1 MLRQLFVGL
10 AVAMSTVVVAP
21 ATAQVSNSS
30 ALDMPMTRVSELANP
45 ISSQE
50 VKETEEQFPKVSELE
65 EIEEATGIQPARLEV
80 TTGTSKERSQ
90 TESVEPEYEF
100 ASSLKFE
107 PSQPKLE
114 PSRVNDQNKSVA
126 VNNIIPFNSKQ
137 QVVEPSRVSNQP
149 VARNNIISFSKERLV
164 NQVEPSQPVV
174 QTTRIQ
180 PDVVSVVTTLETS
193 ESLSRNVG
201 TSYPNSTPKT
211 AFSLDR
217 ALTST
222 PVTALEKP
230 RRTHNIVT
238 GDKTKNV
245 RTVSTR
251 AVDLGGTVTVQQPQP
266 VVVETQEQVQSEPK
280 PKPTGSLSVG
290 VTGIGGSP
298 VLETAAQIEYDGF
311 SASLSFNHP
320 LDGRGQDTIG
330 LATTLPISDKAKLTV
345 KADQI
350 NIDPTISAA
359 VESNITERL
368 TASASF
374 NTINR
379 PDFNVELAA
388 TYKIDQHWSARS
400 SLNMMTRQLNIGAT
414 YASRGVEATIK
425 VDTIADIPQLGVGL
439 GLELSSSSRLELSG
453 SNLTTEPTFGVKVTQ
468 SF

>member
-1 MLRQLFVGL
+1 L
-10 AVAMSTVVVAP
+10 
-21 ATAQVSNSS
+21 
-30 ALDMPMTRVSELANP
+30 
-45 ISSQE
+45 
-50 VKETEEQFPKVSELE
+50 
-65 EIEEATGIQPARLEV
+65 
-80 TTGTSKERSQ
+80 
-90 TESVEPEYEF
+90 
-100 ASSLKFE
+100 
-107 PSQPKLE
+107 
-114 PSRVNDQNKSVA
+114 
-126 VNNIIPFNSKQ
+126 
-137 QVVEPSRVSNQP
+137 VEPSRVTHQP
-149 VARNNIISFSKERLV
+149 TSRNNIISFSKEGLV
-164 NQVEPSQPVV
+164 NQVEPSQPVL

-201 TSYPNSTPKT
+201 TSYPNSTPQT
-211 AFSLDR
+211 AYSLDR

-222 PVTALEKP
+222 PITALEKP
-230 RRTHNIVT
+230 GRTHDIVT

-266 VVVETQEQVQSEPK
+266 VVVETQEQVKPEPK
-280 PKPTGSLSVG
+280 PKPKGSLSVG
-290 VTGIGGSP
+290 VTGIGGLSP
-298 VLETAAQIEYDGF
+298 VLETAAQIEYEGF
-311 SASLSFNHP
+311 SSTLSFNHP

-345 KADQI
+345 KAEQI

-374 NTINR
+374 NSINR

-388 TYKIDQHWSARS
+388 TYKIDQHWSART
-400 SLNMMTRQLNIGAT
+400 SLNVMTRQLHIGAT
-414 YASRGVEATIK
+414 YASRGVEATVK
-425 VDTIADIPQLGVGL
+425 VDNIAENPQLGVGL